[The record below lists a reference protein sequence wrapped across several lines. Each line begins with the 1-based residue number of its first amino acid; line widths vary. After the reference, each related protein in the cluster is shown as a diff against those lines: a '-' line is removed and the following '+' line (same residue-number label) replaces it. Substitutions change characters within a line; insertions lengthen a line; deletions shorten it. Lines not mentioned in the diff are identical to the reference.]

1 MELGE
6 KFIEAVKREAY
17 EEAGM
22 EIDKLIQ
29 KKHWNK
35 NFLIKLIYLII
46 LSNLIN
52 GLLLIGLKIM
62 SLLPCHINIPCH
74 FCLKLIIRFLNAVRL
89 EHQHIKPISVSLGFE
104 LGLMRCR

>member
-22 EIDKLIQ
+22 EIDKLIR

-35 NFLIKLIYLII
+35 NFLI
-46 LSNLIN
+46 
-52 GLLLIGLKIM
+52 
-62 SLLPCHINIPCH
+62 
-74 FCLKLIIRFLNAVRL
+74 
-89 EHQHIKPISVSLGFE
+89 
-104 LGLMRCR
+104 